1 MIGGRRSGELKALDE
16 KGVKGVKGLPFPE
29 DPLLSVPYPIQ
40 AQGLGR
46 QVLPQSSPENT
57 ALAAACRRP
66 RAKGPR

>member
-1 MIGGRRSGELKALDE
+1 MIGGRRSGELKGQDE
-16 KGVKGVKGLPFPE
+16 KRVKGLPFPE

-57 ALAAACRRP
+57 ALATACGRP
-66 RAKGPR
+66 RAEGPS